1 MTDSD
6 HCSSFDGADAPL
18 EQRFSQ
24 IYEACY
30 GRIHAYAAR
39 RLGSH
44 LADDVTAET
53 FMVAWRRV
61 EDLPA
66 EPLPWLYGV
75 ARRIVL
81 RQRAS
86 FTRQEAIRVALEA
99 ELPTADSAPDGDDSL
114 WQAWLQLSA
123 GDQEVL
129 ALIAWE
135 ELSVREAAAALNCR
149 PAVFS
154 VRLHRARKR
163 FESLLRSRHP
173 ESQPVPSLSEVS

>member
-1 MTDSD
+1 M
-6 HCSSFDGADAPL
+6 L
-18 EQRFSQ
+18 
-24 IYEACY
+24 
-30 GRIHAYAAR
+30 
-39 RLGSH
+39 
-44 LADDVTAET
+44 
-53 FMVAWRRV
+53 
-61 EDLPA
+61 
-66 EPLPWLYGV
+66 
-75 ARRIVL
+75 L

-86 FTRQEAIRVALEA
+86 FARQEAIRVALEA
-99 ELPTADSAPDGDDSL
+99 ELPTADSALDGDEGL

-163 FESLLRSRHP
+163 FESLLRSRQP

>member
-1 MTDSD
+1 MQRLDVTNARPDD
-6 HCSSFDGADAPL
+6 
-18 EQRFSQ
+18 QRFADVYAS
-24 IYEACY
+24 CY
-30 GRIHAYAAR
+30 DRVYAYAAR
-39 RLGSH
+39 RLGAH
-44 LADDVTAET
+44 AAEDVAAET
-53 FMVAWRRV
+53 FTIAWRRI

-86 FTRQEAIRVALEA
+86 FARQEAIRVALEA
-99 ELPTADSAPDGDDSL
+99 ELPTADSALDGDDGL

-129 ALIAWE
+129 ALIAWD

-163 FESLLRSRHP
+163 FESLLRSRQP

>member
-1 MTDSD
+1 MTGSD
-6 HCSSFDGADAPL
+6 RRSTSDGGRGAV

-24 IYEACY
+24 TYEACY

-53 FMVAWRRV
+53 FMVAWRRI

-66 EPLPWLYGV
+66 DPLPWLYGV
-75 ARRIVL
+75 ARKIVL

-86 FTRQEAIRVALEA
+86 FARQDAIRVALAA
-99 ELPTADSAPDGDDSL
+99 EIAAADPPQGDDEAL
-114 WQAWLQLSA
+114 WQAWLQLGA
-123 GDQEVL
+123 RDQEVL

-135 ELSVREAAAALNCR
+135 ELSVRDAAAALNCR

-163 FESLLRSRHP
+163 FESLLRSAP
-173 ESQPVPSLSEVS
+173 AGSQPVPSLSEV